1 MFAPPQGKGRKPSL
15 SAVAKHL
22 NLACVNGALLSGLNV
37 YLLESGWGGDVASS
51 SVQARM
57 CEWREGAAV
66 SFGTACRS
74 GARFRLDRCTVNSA
88 GAAGGAT
95 GEPFSHPAA
104 AHLTRNSA
112 AAAPQNTTGSAAA
125 RAPPAAALAAAPG
138 ARNVA
143 AQPSAADLRMSREL
157 AVRMR
162 TAEYYMGKFESGS
175 PEWRRHLR
183 AVQDVMAAG
192 GSARGRLT
200 PSGLCGIEGCNG
212 VGALGD
218 HVCKY
223 CSVPVHNLCCQAL
236 GLKDMQF
243 VCDVCLDLRKAE
255 EGLSPHEM
263 EWL

>member
-1 MFAPPQGKGRKPSL
+1 MR
-15 SAVAKHL
+15 
-22 NLACVNGALLSGLNV
+22 
-37 YLLESGWGGDVASS
+37 
-51 SVQARM
+51 
-57 CEWREGAAV
+57 EWREGAAV

-74 GARFRLDRCTVNSA
+74 GARFRLDRRTVNGA

-104 AHLTRNSA
+104 AHLTRNSSA
-112 AAAPQNTTGSAAA
+112 AALQNTTGSAAA
-125 RAPPAAALAAAPG
+125 RAPPAAAPAAAPAARNVAAPAAAPA

-143 AQPSAADLRMSREL
+143 AQPSAADLRMSRES

-162 TAEYYMGKFESGS
+162 TAQYYMGKFESGS

-200 PSGLCGIEGCNG
+200 PAGLCGIEGCKG

-223 CSVPVHNLCCQAL
+223 CSAPVHNLCCQGL

-255 EGLSPHEM
+255 EGLTPDEM